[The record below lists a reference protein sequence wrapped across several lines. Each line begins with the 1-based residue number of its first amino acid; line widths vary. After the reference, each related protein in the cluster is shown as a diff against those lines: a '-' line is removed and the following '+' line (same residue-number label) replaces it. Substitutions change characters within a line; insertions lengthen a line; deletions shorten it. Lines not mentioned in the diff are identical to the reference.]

1 MSVPPD
7 TVVATIDGQK
17 ITASQL
23 QVILRVLAPAQ
34 QEAAMRSPQVFLQQF
49 GLMRRL
55 SELAEK
61 EGLDQK
67 SPTKDQLAYNRML
80 ALAQAKLAASETEVK
95 VTNEDVKNFYDTN
108 PDGFTTVRVKVIYV
122 PFSPSAA
129 APQGSAVKKVLSE
142 KEAQAKA
149 DKLYADLKAGAD
161 FVKLVKANSEDTTSA
176 SKDGDFGT
184 FRRSDRLPEEIK
196 SAVFALKQG
205 EVSQPVRQPNGFYL
219 FRAEETGVE
228 PLEKVRDRIINDLR
242 NSRFNEWVQGT
253 QKSVQ
258 VKIEN
263 EAAFAPS
270 APAAVK

>member
-95 VTNEDVKNFYDTN
+95 VTSEDVKNFYDTN